1 MNRCLIQFS
10 ARKLSEVKGSRPQ
23 HWLQRFLNSTV
34 AFMAGMLV
42 LGLVGVS
49 CAADPATNTVSGRPA
64 VSEPPDA
71 SAPASTNGFNVLD
84 DNYRLAIGDQLT
96 FQIIEDEDDPVH
108 LAVTDSGEVQVPYIG
123 RYPVTGKTC
132 KELARDLKV
141 ELEKKYY
148 RQATVIIAV
157 DAKPKSRG
165 KIYLVGAIGSP
176 GSQEIASDEV
186 LTVSRA
192 ILRAGGLSGFA
203 DGKNVKITRGTG
215 TGPDGKKTFVVN
227 VVQIYE
233 NGKTE
238 KDLQLQPG
246 DLIYVPEK
254 MIRF

>member
-1 MNRCLIQFS
+1 
-10 ARKLSEVKGSRPQ
+10 
-23 HWLQRFLNSTV
+23 
-34 AFMAGMLV
+34 MLL
-42 LGLVGVS
+42 LGVVGVS
-49 CAADPATNTVSGRPA
+49 CAADPATNTVPGRSPA
-64 VSEPPDA
+64 LASEDVP
-71 SAPASTNGFNVLD
+71 APGSTNGFNVLD
-84 DNYRLAIGDQLT
+84 DKYRLAIGDQLS

-108 LAVTDSGEVQVPYIG
+108 LVVSDSGDVQVPYIG
-123 RYPVTGKTC
+123 RYPATGKTC
-132 KELARDLKV
+132 KELAHALKV
-141 ELEKKYY
+141 ELEKEQYY

-176 GSQEIASDEV
+176 GPQEIASDEV

-233 NGKTE
+233 YGKTE
-238 KDLQLQPG
+238 NDLQLQPG